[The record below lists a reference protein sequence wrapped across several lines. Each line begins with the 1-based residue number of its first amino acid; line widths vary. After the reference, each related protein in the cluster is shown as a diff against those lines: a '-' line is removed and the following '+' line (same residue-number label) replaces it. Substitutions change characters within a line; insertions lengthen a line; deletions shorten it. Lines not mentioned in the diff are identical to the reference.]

1 MAVGKPPGAPGR
13 LCRWTLPANATNDR
27 PEPAS
32 LPDPP
37 RVTWSFAL
45 VSACLFLFPG
55 FCCLAGFVY
64 AGRIERLSA
73 VPDIAP
79 QSTTSFVLVIGG
91 AIFAHLAGSGLFFAQ
106 ERICGWTGQCWPLAF
121 DPNIYK
127 ALIARDMS
135 FAQSDAAIFLTLA
148 GLVTLGLGTAALSM
162 RIGQSD
168 EAQAFFRP
176 GSAIWLRD
184 IARLAS
190 DSEVLVLAYVM
201 GKPGHDGVFAAYEGI
216 VETLSPGAN
225 GQVSNIVLSDVDRFT
240 VRVGKRGMERNSE
253 MSDPIP
259 YLQIDQADL
268 FNIGF
273 NIVRLVSDDEGDEQA
288 SAI

>member
-1 MAVGKPPGAPGR
+1 MAVGKRPGVRGQR
-13 LCRWTLPANATNDR
+13 CQSTLPTNEASGRPKRAPALDR
-27 PEPAS
+27 PG
-32 LPDPP
+32 
-37 RVTWSFAL
+37 VTWSFAL

-91 AIFAHLAGSGLFFAQ
+91 ALVAHLVGAGLIALQDLVCTWS
-106 ERICGWTGQCWPLAF
+106 GQCWPIGF

-127 ALIARDMS
+127 AVIARDVA
-135 FAQSDAAIFLTLA
+135 FARSDVAIFLSLL
-148 GLVTLGLGTAALSM
+148 GLGALGLGMATVSVTLG
-162 RIGQSD
+162 QYD
-168 EAQAFFRP
+168 DVQAFFRP
-176 GSAIWLRD
+176 GSSVWLRD

-190 DSEVLVLAYVM
+190 GDEVLVLAYVM

-240 VRVGKRGMERNSE
+240 VRVGKRGMERGGES
-253 MSDPIP
+253 SDPIP

-273 NIVRLVSDDEGDEQA
+273 NIVQLVDEDGG
-288 SAI
+288 AIQPPAD

>member
-1 MAVGKPPGAPGR
+1 M
-13 LCRWTLPANATNDR
+13 
-27 PEPAS
+27 
-32 LPDPP
+32 
-37 RVTWSFAL
+37 TWSFAL

-73 VPDIAP
+73 VPDIPP
-79 QSTTSFVLVIGG
+79 QSSTTFVLVIGG
-91 AIFAHLAGSGLFFAQ
+91 AMIAHLAGRALFFAQ
-106 ERICGWTGQCWPLAF
+106 DLICLWSGQCWQIDF
-121 DPNIYK
+121 DPSIYK
-127 ALIARDMS
+127 ALIARDMT
-135 FAQSDAAIFLTLA
+135 FAQSDAAIFLSLA
-148 GLVTLGLGTAALSM
+148 GLVTLGIVMGALAL
-162 RIGQSD
+162 RIGSSD
-168 EAQAFFRP
+168 EVQAFFRP
-176 GSAIWLRD
+176 GNSVWLRD

-190 DSEVLVLAYVM
+190 GNEVLVLAYVM

-253 MSDPIP
+253 LSDPIP

-273 NIVRLVSDDEGDEQA
+273 NIVRLVDSDDEDDQPPDR
-288 SAI
+288 

>member
-1 MAVGKPPGAPGR
+1 M
-13 LCRWTLPANATNDR
+13 
-27 PEPAS
+27 
-32 LPDPP
+32 
-37 RVTWSFAL
+37 TWSFAL

-91 AIFAHLAGSGLFFAQ
+91 AIFAHLAGSGLFYLQDQAC
-106 ERICGWTGQCWPLAF
+106 RWSGLCWQLDF

-127 ALIARDMS
+127 AVIARDMT
-135 FAQSDAAIFLTLA
+135 FAQSDPAIFLSLL
-148 GLVTLGLGTAALSM
+148 GLVALGLGTAGLSM

-168 EAQAFFRP
+168 DVQAFFRP
-176 GSAIWLRD
+176 GSSVWLRD

-190 DSEVLVLAYVM
+190 GDEVLVLAYVM

-216 VETLSPGAN
+216 VEAISPGAN

-253 MSDPIP
+253 LSDPIP

-273 NIVRLVSDDEGDEQA
+273 NIVQLVDADGEDDQPDEP
-288 SAI
+288 

>member
-1 MAVGKPPGAPGR
+1 MAAGKRPVVPELQFR
-13 LCRWTLPANATNDR
+13 STLPVNATSGSQER
-27 PEPAS
+27 ARAPER
-32 LPDPP
+32 P

-91 AIFAHLAGSGLFFAQ
+91 AIFAHLAGSGLFYLQDLA
-106 ERICGWTGQCWPLAF
+106 CTWSGQCWQLDF

-127 ALIARDMS
+127 AVIARDMT
-135 FAQSDAAIFLTLA
+135 FAQSDPAIFLSLL
-148 GLVTLGLGTAALSM
+148 GLVALGLGTAGLSM
-162 RIGQSD
+162 HIGQSD
-168 EAQAFFRP
+168 NVQAFFRP
-176 GSAIWLRD
+176 GSSVWLRD

-190 DSEVLVLAYVM
+190 GDEVLVLAYVM

-216 VETLSPGAN
+216 VETISPGAN

-253 MSDPIP
+253 LSDPIP

-273 NIVRLVSDDEGDEQA
+273 SIVQLVDADGEDDQA
-288 SAI
+288 PD

>member
-1 MAVGKPPGAPGR
+1 M
-13 LCRWTLPANATNDR
+13 
-27 PEPAS
+27 
-32 LPDPP
+32 
-37 RVTWSFAL
+37 TWSFAL

-91 AIFAHLAGSGLFFAQ
+91 AIFAHLIGSGLFVVQDQA
-106 ERICGWTGQCWPLAF
+106 CAWSGLCWQLDF

-127 ALIARDMS
+127 AVIARDAT
-135 FAQSDAAIFLTLA
+135 FAQRDAAIFVSLL
-148 GLVTLGLGTAALSM
+148 GLVSLGLGMAALAIHM
-162 RIGQSD
+162 GRSD
-168 EAQAFFRP
+168 DVQAFFRP

-190 DSEVLVLAYVM
+190 DGEVLVLAYVM
-201 GKPGHDGVFAAYEGI
+201 GKPGNDGVFAAYEGI

-253 MSDPIP
+253 FSDPIP

-273 NIVRLVSDDEGDEQA
+273 NIVRLVSHDKVAQA
-288 SAI
+288 PAP

>member
-1 MAVGKPPGAPGR
+1 M
-13 LCRWTLPANATNDR
+13 
-27 PEPAS
+27 
-32 LPDPP
+32 
-37 RVTWSFAL
+37 TWSFAL

-64 AGRIERLSA
+64 AGRVERLSA
-73 VPDIAP
+73 VPDIPP
-79 QSTTSFVLVIGG
+79 QSTTSFVLMIGG
-91 AIFAHLAGSGLFFAQ
+91 AIFAHLAGSGLFYLQDLACTASG
-106 ERICGWTGQCWPLAF
+106 RCWQLDF

-127 ALIARDMS
+127 AVIARDMA
-135 FAQSDAAIFLTLA
+135 FAGSDAAIFLSLLGIVA
-148 GLVTLGLGTAALSM
+148 LGLGTAALSM

-168 EAQAFFRP
+168 GVQAFFRP

-190 DSEVLVLAYVM
+190 DSEELVLAFLM

-216 VETLSPGAN
+216 VESLSPGAN

-240 VRVGKRGMERNSE
+240 VRVGKRGVERGGE
-253 MSDPIP
+253 LSDPIP

-273 NIVRLVSDDEGDEQA
+273 NIVRLVPDEDRDVPLPPPA
-288 SAI
+288 